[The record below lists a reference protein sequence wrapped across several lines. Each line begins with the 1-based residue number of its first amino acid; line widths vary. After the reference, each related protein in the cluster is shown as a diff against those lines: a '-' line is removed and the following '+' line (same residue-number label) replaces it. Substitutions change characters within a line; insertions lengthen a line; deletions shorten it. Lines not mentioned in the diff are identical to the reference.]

1 MPDQELMAKHG
12 ENNSKEK
19 RAEEKVKVIH
29 GNPQKNVLLLSIIG
43 QEIKSVGDQAILLH
57 KKKFEEAE
65 KNFKLS
71 LAKKVEKYESEKT
84 SLNDE
89 VHSLERQKK
98 SIQELF
104 RQTDSENSRLKQA
117 LTAAR
122 VQLLELRKREDD
134 LAELKMKL
142 REAENR
148 ILRLE
153 EEKKS
158 QEERRQLD
166 ELLKETSKL
175 IGPNT
180 KVDPD
185 HQMEEEESSSPPLG
199 ESREPSI
206 ARRTRAR
213 TREGSSSPTNAK
225 KEKRANIQ
233 KNNDCGGGDLSE
245 VKDSHRK
252 EEFRGSFNCGLCGFE
267 SGTKEKLNLHRS
279 GTGCQNNK
287 GQIHKILNKYK
298 FLENGEMM
306 TMEET
311 TADDLC
317 EKYKHVLTK
326 TSE

>member
-12 ENNSKEK
+12 EDNPKEK

-29 GNPQKNVLLLSIIG
+29 GNSQKNILLLSIIG
-43 QEIKSVGDQAILLH
+43 QEIRSVGDQAILLH
-57 KKKFEEAE
+57 KKKLEEAE

-71 LAKKVEKYESEKT
+71 LTKKVEKYESEKT

-89 VHSLERQKK
+89 IHSLERQKK

-104 RQTDSENSRLKQA
+104 CQTDSENSRLKQA

-134 LAELKMKL
+134 VAELKMKL

-153 EEKKS
+153 EEKKF

-166 ELLKETSKL
+166 DLLKETSKL

-180 KVDPD
+180 PD
-185 HQMEEEESSSPPLG
+185 YQMEEESTSPPLG

-206 ARRTRAR
+206 ARRTRGR
-213 TREGSSSPTNAK
+213 PRKGSSSPTNAK

-233 KNNDCGGGDLSE
+233 KNDDCGGGDMSE
-245 VKDSHRK
+245 VKDSPRK

-267 SGTKEKLNLHRS
+267 SGTKEKLSLHRL
-279 GTGCQNNK
+279 GTGCTT
-287 GQIHKILNKYK
+287 KILDKYK
-298 FLENGEMM
+298 FLENGEMV

-311 TADDLC
+311 TADALC